1 MAFIVVD
8 VKSEREKKLDFLT
21 AIGFIF
27 TISAVVLSV
36 TAQVYRDSLLPVSA
50 LKLARQADI

>member
-21 AIGFIF
+21 AVGFIF

-36 TAQVYRDSLLPVSA
+36 TAQVYRDALLPVSA

>member
-36 TAQVYRDSLLPVSA
+36 TAQVYRDALLPVSA
-50 LKLARQADI
+50 LKLAR

>member
-36 TAQVYRDSLLPVSA
+36 TAQVYRDALLPVSA